1 MEKKMSMRSET
12 RKLQIGS
19 GDRSERIR
27 TYNYSQSRI
36 TDHRINFTVHN
47 LSEVVNDGGLDEII
61 NQLIMEDQSAKLSE
75 IRD

>member
-1 MEKKMSMRSET
+1 MW
-12 RKLQIGS
+12 
-19 GDRSERIR
+19 DRSERIR

-47 LSEVVNDGGLDEII
+47 LSEVVNDGALDEII

-75 IRD
+75 IKD